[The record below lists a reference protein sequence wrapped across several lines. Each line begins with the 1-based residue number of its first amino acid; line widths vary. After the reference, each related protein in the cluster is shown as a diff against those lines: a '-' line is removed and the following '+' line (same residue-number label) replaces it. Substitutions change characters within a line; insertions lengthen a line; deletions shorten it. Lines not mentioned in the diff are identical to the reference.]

1 MWLCAICV
9 SGVFTP
15 VADGFYGCALQNGAT
30 LDLSRRTGT
39 WSTLSSFTTGS
50 TNVTFAAGAEVTVAL
65 GERADLRQMARRS
78 APYLVEWPVAAPAET
93 VSFKL
98 PEALYER
105 GYRLRRD
112 ASGLKLYNVG
122 GMVLIVK

>member
-1 MWLCAICV
+1 
-9 SGVFTP
+9 VFTP
-15 VADGFYGCALQNGAT
+15 VSNGFYGCTLQNGAT

-39 WSTLSSFTTGS
+39 WFTLSSFANGC

-65 GERADLRQMARRS
+65 GERTDLRQMARVN
-78 APYLVEWPVAAPAET
+78 APYLVEWPVAEPAAT

-98 PEALYER
+98 SEALYER

-122 GMVLIVK
+122 GMMLIVR